1 MSGLKKISDFFI
13 DEKLS
18 LPEKEQTWIL
28 YSNNK
33 VVWIIGQRIDQ
44 RFRITPKTQEVLLVR
59 LLNQ

>member
-33 VVWIIGQRIDQ
+33 VVWIIGQRIDH